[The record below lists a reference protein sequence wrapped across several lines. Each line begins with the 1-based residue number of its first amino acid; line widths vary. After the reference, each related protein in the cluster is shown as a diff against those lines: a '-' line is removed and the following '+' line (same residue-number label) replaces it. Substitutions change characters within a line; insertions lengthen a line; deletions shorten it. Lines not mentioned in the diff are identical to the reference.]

1 MTILALTNFTLPTF
15 KLVSRPGNR
24 NRSIS
29 NERASGDLIQR
40 TDDKNIGKE
49 KIYILERLGV
59 PLRKGKKKI
68 LERLGVPLRK
78 GKGSFKDM

>member
-29 NERASGDLIQR
+29 NGRASGDLIQR

-59 PLRKGKKKI
+59 PLRKGKKKNI
-68 LERLGVPLRK
+68 
-78 GKGSFKDM
+78 GKAGSATKKR